1 MSGKNGTAGALAV
14 VKIAQIASW
23 SCDGRSRAPISIGR
37 PAAASNIVKRLA
49 KLGAIIVRPSGVKSR
64 WSRGMHV
71 RPRHCARLHR
81 HVARMI
87 KSAESFSGQAASVE
101 TTISLRARRGCQRRY
116 TGPPARTEEGREGK
130 EGVSTWRIR
139 GG

>member
-1 MSGKNGTAGALAV
+1 
-14 VKIAQIASW
+14 
-23 SCDGRSRAPISIGR
+23 
-37 PAAASNIVKRLA
+37 
-49 KLGAIIVRPSGVKSR
+49 
-64 WSRGMHV
+64 MHV

-116 TGPPARTEEGREGK
+116 TGPQAVARRRAVLSNRLYALDKLKFYTASEI
-130 EGVSTWRIR
+130 STMIR
-139 GG
+139 KDRKSKRLNYRTSC

>member
-1 MSGKNGTAGALAV
+1 
-14 VKIAQIASW
+14 
-23 SCDGRSRAPISIGR
+23 
-37 PAAASNIVKRLA
+37 
-49 KLGAIIVRPSGVKSR
+49 
-64 WSRGMHV
+64 MHV

-116 TGPPARTEEGREGK
+116 TGPQAVARRRRAVLSNRLYALDKLKFYPASEITKLIRQLSYRTTIVATDR
-130 EGVSTWRIR
+130 R
-139 GG
+139 G